1 MADADHLRRLA
12 YLMLAPSLGRRRRL
26 DLASDAAGAARE
38 AGDPVA
44 RLVTHVLHATAGRTG
59 MVLFARSDGVDRELG
74 ALPPA
79 ARIAYV
85 LEHVQGLTAQQ
96 ASDVL
101 RAAGVTDPETAIA
114 LAGKSPLEP
123 VLLAGI
129 QVRDPSRGRGSRR
142 IAAAAAVVA
151 TGVVVPVVALNSGG
165 HDHATDTGVSRPLG
179 GSPAPTTPAAPAAA
193 AASPNMAAELRT
205 LLTKI
210 DSRLKSSVDPTDRK
224 KLQQL
229 REAVAARLAQLPR

>member
-26 DLASDAAGAARE
+26 EFANAAATAAQE
-38 AGDPVA
+38 AADPVA

-59 MVLFARSDGVDRELG
+59 MALFARSDGVDRELG

-85 LEHVQGLTAQQ
+85 LEHLQGLTAEQ
-96 ASDVL
+96 ASGVL

-114 LAGKSPLEP
+114 LAAKSALDPA
-123 VLLAGI
+123 LLAGV
-129 QVRDPSRGRGSRR
+129 QVPASAGGRPSRR
-142 IAAAAAVVA
+142 IAAAAAAVA
-151 TGVVVPVVALNSGG
+151 VGIVVPVVAHNTGG

-179 GSPAPTTPAAPAAA
+179 GGSATTPPAVRTP
-193 AASPNMAAELRT
+193 ASPDMTAELGA
-205 LLTKI
+205 LLAKI
-210 DSRLKSSVDPTDRK
+210 DQRLKGDTEPADRE
-224 KLQQL
+224 KLKTL
-229 REAVAARLAQLPR
+229 RDAVAAKLAQLSR